1 MSEKFNEN
9 EWIQVLFL
17 YSIPI
22 LSWIIYTHQEASL
35 EFSFLV
41 AGSGFVILFFGSAL
55 FISLLKRQVPEPQVF
70 APVFESAPVV
80 MQQQD
85 PVFTEESILPYKEQI
100 ESIQYELGEKEREIQ
115 SMTEQLTHALRE
127 HQEIKEK
134 LTEVMETSAQK
145 EEEARKKIEALE
157 LESHQK
163 MQTSKHLENQIHDL
177 RYEIKTLLQ
186 LTEVDYTQ
194 LGMEPS
200 KKQEVVAEA
209 VVEPVAPMQPKGS
222 ARSRL
227 TRCIDIAQKITAGY
241 HSSSLRSLSLDP
253 YAFDLR
259 RLSDALR
266 QEVGALILVY
276 SPKEERILF
285 ANGETKAILGIS
297 PEQFAQDF
305 TEIAGSDFSTWKS
318 GVTQL
323 LTKSEVNITVE
334 FTTNAFGP
342 VALNALMGP
351 IPTGVFRSLVIA
363 ILQPL

>member
-22 LSWIIYTHQEASL
+22 LSWILYTHEAASL
-35 EFSFLV
+35 EFSFFV
-41 AGSGFVILFFGSAL
+41 ATSGFVILFFGSAL
-55 FISLLKRQVPEPQVF
+55 LISLLKRQVPAPQVL
-70 APVFESAPVV
+70 APIFESAPVV
-80 MQQQD
+80 VQQD
-85 PVFTEESILPYKEQI
+85 PVFAEESILPYKEQI
-100 ESIQYELGEKEREIQ
+100 DSIQHELGEKEREIQ
-115 SMTEQLTHALRE
+115 SMTEQLTHALGE

-186 LTEVDYTQ
+186 LTEVDYKQ
-194 LGMEPS
+194 LGMEPE
-200 KKQEVVAEA
+200 KKEDVVSEP
-209 VVEPVAPMQPKGS
+209 VVEPVIPAQSKGS
-222 ARSRL
+222 TRSRL

-266 QEVGALILVY
+266 HETGALILVY

-285 ANGETKAILGIS
+285 ANGETKSMLGMS

-305 TEIAGSDFSTWKS
+305 TEIVGTEFITWKT
-318 GVTQL
+318 GITQL

-334 FTTNAFGP
+334 FKTKAFGP

>member
-1 MSEKFNEN
+1 MSEKFNET
-9 EWIQVLFL
+9 EWIQVLL
-17 YSIPI
+17 IYTIPI
-22 LSWIIYTHQEASL
+22 LSWILYTHQAAPL

-41 AGSGFVILFFGSAL
+41 AGLGCVILFFGSAL
-55 FISLLKRQVPEPQVF
+55 LISLMRRQGVGSQVVMSVYE
-70 APVFESAPVV
+70 AAPVV
-80 MQQQD
+80 IQK
-85 PVFTEESILPYKEQI
+85 VSTEDLALPYKEQI
-100 ESIQYELGEKEREIQ
+100 DSIQHELAEKEREIQ
-115 SMTEQLTHALRE
+115 SMTEQLTHALGE

-134 LTEVMETSAQK
+134 LTEVLETSAQK

-163 MQTSKHLENQIHDL
+163 MQTSKQLENQIHDL

-186 LTEVDYTQ
+186 LTEVDYDK
-194 LGMEPS
+194 LGMEPA
-200 KKQEVVAEA
+200 KKEEVVP
-209 VVEPVAPMQPKGS
+209 EPVAPPPQPKGS
-222 ARSRL
+222 MRSRL

-266 QEVGALILVY
+266 QENGALILVY

-285 ANGETKAILGIS
+285 ANGETKSLFGLS

-305 TEIAGSDFSTWKS
+305 TEIAGTDFMTWKS

-323 LTKSEVNITVE
+323 LTKSEVNMTVE
-334 FTTNAFGP
+334 FKTKSQGSI
-342 VALNALMGP
+342 ALNVLMGP

>member
-22 LSWIIYTHQEASL
+22 LSWILYTHEAASL
-35 EFSFLV
+35 EFSFV
-41 AGSGFVILFFGSAL
+41 IAASGFVILFFGSAL
-55 FISLLKRQVPEPQVF
+55 LITLLKREVPAAQVL
-70 APVFESAPVV
+70 APVFEPAPVV
-80 MQQQD
+80 IQQA
-85 PVFTEESILPYKEQI
+85 PVLTEESILPYKEQVA
-100 ESIQYELGEKEREIQ
+100 SIQSELEEKEREIQ
-115 SMTEQLTHALRE
+115 SMTEQLTHALGE

-194 LGMEPS
+194 LGMEPE
-200 KKQEVVAEA
+200 KKEEVVQ
-209 VVEPVAPMQPKGS
+209 EPVIEPIIPTQSKGS

-266 QEVGALILVY
+266 HETGALILVY

-285 ANGETKAILGIS
+285 ANGETKSILGMS
-297 PEQFAQDF
+297 PEQLTQDF
-305 TEIAGSDFSTWKS
+305 TEIVGSEFITWKS

-323 LTKSEVNITVE
+323 LTKSEVNIAIE
-334 FTTNAFGP
+334 FKTKSFGSI
-342 VALNALMGP
+342 ALNALMGP
-351 IPTGVFRSLVIA
+351 IPTGVFRSLVVA
-363 ILQPL
+363 VLQPL

>member
-55 FISLLKRQVPEPQVF
+55 FISLLKRQVAEPQVF

-80 MQQQD
+80 MHQD

-100 ESIQYELGEKEREIQ
+100 ESIQHELGEKEREIQ
-115 SMTEQLTHALRE
+115 SMTEQLTHALGE
-127 HQEIKEK
+127 HQEIKDK

-186 LTEVDYTQ
+186 LTEVDYAQ
-194 LGMEPS
+194 LGMEPA
-200 KKQEVVAEA
+200 KKQEVVPEV
-209 VVEPVAPMQPKGS
+209 VVEPVAPLQPKGS

-259 RLSDALR
+259 RLSDALK
-266 QEVGALILVY
+266 QETGALILVY

-323 LTKSEVNITVE
+323 LTKSEVNITVD
-334 FTTNAFGP
+334 FKTNSFGP

-351 IPTGVFRSLVIA
+351 IPTGVFRSLIIA

>member
-1 MSEKFNEN
+1 MSEKFDEN
-9 EWIQVLFL
+9 EWIQVLLL

-22 LSWIIYTHQEASL
+22 LSWILYTHQLASL

-41 AGSGFVILFFGSAL
+41 AGSGFAILFFGSAL
-55 FISLLKRQVPEPQVF
+55 FVSLLKRQVVANPVPVPVIESLPEII
-70 APVFESAPVV
+70 ETHSAVN
-80 MQQQD
+80 
-85 PVFTEESILPYKEQI
+85 EECILSYKEQI
-100 ESIQYELGEKEREIQ
+100 QSIQHELGEKEREIQ
-115 SMTEQLTHALRE
+115 SMTEQLTHALGE

-157 LESHQK
+157 MESHQK
-163 MQTSKHLENQIHDL
+163 MQTSKQLENQIHDL

-186 LTEVDYTQ
+186 LTEVDYAQ
-194 LGMEPS
+194 LGMEPA
-200 KKQEVVAEA
+200 KKQEVVP
-209 VVEPVAPMQPKGS
+209 EPASEPIATFQPKS
-222 ARSRL
+222 SSRSRL

-259 RLSDALR
+259 RLSDALK
-266 QEVGALILVY
+266 QETGALILVY

-285 ANGETKAILGIS
+285 ANGETKTILGLS

-305 TEIAGSDFSTWKS
+305 AEIVGTDFAIWKS

-334 FTTNAFGP
+334 FKTQSHDP
-342 VALNALMGP
+342 VALNVLMGP